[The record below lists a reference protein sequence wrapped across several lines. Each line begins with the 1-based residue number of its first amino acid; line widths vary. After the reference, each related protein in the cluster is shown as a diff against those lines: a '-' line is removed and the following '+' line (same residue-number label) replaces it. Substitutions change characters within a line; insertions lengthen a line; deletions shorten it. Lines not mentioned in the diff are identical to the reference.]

1 MIETE
6 VLLTK
11 YSPLCENKGRV
22 TLDPTTA
29 EYLFSASPHKILSG
43 IDDMLAHK
51 TNLNKF

>member
-22 TLDPTTA
+22 TLYPTTA
-29 EYLFSASPHKILSG
+29 EYLFSPSPHKILSR
-43 IDDMLAHK
+43 IDYMLGHE